1 MGRPGGDLGVS
12 AETFWSALALVLVIE
27 GLLPFL
33 SPGSWRRGFSQL
45 LQLRDGQLRFFGLCS
60 ILLGVFL
67 LWILG

>member
-1 MGRPGGDLGVS
+1 VDADTL
-12 AETFWSALALVLVIE
+12 WSALALVLVIE

-60 ILLGVFL
+60 IVLGLVL
-67 LWILG
+67 LWLMG